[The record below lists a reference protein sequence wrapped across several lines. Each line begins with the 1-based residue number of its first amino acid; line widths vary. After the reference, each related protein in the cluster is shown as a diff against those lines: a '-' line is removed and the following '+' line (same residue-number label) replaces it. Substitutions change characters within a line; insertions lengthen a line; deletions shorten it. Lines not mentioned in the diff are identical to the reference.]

1 MHAHYCDSCRGYSP
15 CAGGFPA
22 SGFCLLVD
30 RCVRCEGVPS
40 DAAWRIHPD
49 NAGEFARAHAEF
61 HGLPTFMRPAAADI
75 AAPDAVFAAA
85 GVIGWPQVQA

>member
-1 MHAHYCDSCRGYSP
+1 MSMHAHYCAVCNGYSP

-49 NAGEFARAHAEF
+49 NAGEYARAHAEF
-61 HGLPTFMRPAAADI
+61 HGLPSFMRPAPLL
-75 AAPDAVFAAA
+75 PDAVFAAA
-85 GVIGWPQVQA
+85 GVVAWSQVTA